1 MTQGYFYTQLM
12 ELILYGR
19 WRIRQHNL
27 VLEIDLYFKGI
38 KKEHSPM
45 LFLFLYDNC
54 TCNKDT
60 MEHQVQHPAAVF
72 IHNSWTLRALAS
84 LRQKEESHSRQSVEI
99 GLRPMLERE
108 NVHLE

>member
-1 MTQGYFYTQLM
+1 M
-12 ELILYGR
+12 ELILYEP
-19 WRIRQHNL
+19 WRIRQHDL

-45 LFLFLYDNC
+45 LFLFLYDTC

-60 MEHQVQHPAAVF
+60 MEHQVQPPAAVF
-72 IHNSWTLRALAS
+72 THNSWTFRVLAS
-84 LRQKEESHSRQSVEI
+84 LLQKEEIHSRQNMEN

-108 NVHLE
+108 NLHLE